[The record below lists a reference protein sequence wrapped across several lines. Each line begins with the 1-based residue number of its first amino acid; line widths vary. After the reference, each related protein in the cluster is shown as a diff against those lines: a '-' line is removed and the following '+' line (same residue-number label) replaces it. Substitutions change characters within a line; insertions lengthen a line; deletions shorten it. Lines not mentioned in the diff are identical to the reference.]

1 MKASSRGG
9 AGKPRG
15 NKSVYDDDEEGS
27 KKPLTSAAR
36 ISNLLARNELLV
48 ETLAKLKQENNALRQ
63 QVRVY
68 KRRSV
73 ILREQNALLLAG
85 AVVALSE
92 VNTGPL
98 RYCFIYSYDL
108 HAVGQGC
115 VQ

>member
-1 MKASSRGG
+1 MKSLNSRGG
-9 AGKPRG
+9 RAGG
-15 NKSVYDDDEEGS
+15 KSHENRYEDEDLMR
-27 KKPLTSAAR
+27 PQTSAAR

-48 ETLAKLKQENNALRQ
+48 ETLAKLKQENSVLRQ

-92 VNTGPL
+92 VKYRSSL
-98 RYCFIYSYDL
+98 HYDIMIMTFL
-108 HAVGQGC
+108 L
-115 VQ
+115 